1 MSSPDADQ
9 VVPRF
14 HHTSVLLEGAVDT
27 LVHDLDG
34 VYLDGTFGR
43 GGHTRA
49 ILSRLSPSGRL
60 LAMDRDPQAIAA
72 AGDIDDPRFHI
83 TQREFSRLAEY
94 AQEQG
99 VYGKLSG
106 ILLDVGVSSPQ
117 LDDPERGFSFMRN
130 GPLDMRMDP
139 TQGESAA
146 AFLAR
151 ASEADIAHVFKAYG
165 EERYAKRLA
174 RAVVARRVDTPFT
187 HTVDLAEVLKLAHPA
202 WEKGRH
208 PATKAFQGLRIY
220 LNGELDQL
228 DIALDAAL
236 EALAPGGHL
245 VIISFHSLED
255 RRVKRFIR
263 RHVRGDTHLP
273 RGVPIRD
280 DQLNRRLEALGKGMR
295 PSDEEIEANPRA
307 RSAVMRAARK
317 RV

>member
-1 MSSPDADQ
+1 MPSPDADQ
-9 VVPRF
+9 VVSPF
-14 HHTSVLLEGAVDT
+14 CHTSVLLEGAVDT
-27 LVHDLDG
+27 LVQNPDG

-43 GGHTRA
+43 GGHSRL
-49 ILSRLSPSGRL
+49 ILSRLGDQGRL
-60 LAMDRDPQAIAA
+60 MAMDRDPQAIAA
-72 AGDIDDPRFHI
+72 AAEIDDARFHI
-83 TQREFSRLAEY
+83 TQREFAHLADY
-94 AQEQG
+94 AREQG

-106 ILLDVGVSSPQ
+106 VLLDVGVSSPQ

-146 AFLAR
+146 EFLAR
-151 ASEADIAHVFKAYG
+151 AKEADIAQVFKTYG

-174 RAVVARRVDTPFT
+174 RAVVERRVEAPFT
-187 HTVDLAEVLKLAHPA
+187 HTVDLAEVLKKAHPA
-202 WEKGRH
+202 WEKGKH

-228 DIALDAAL
+228 DAALDAAL
-236 EALAPGGHL
+236 EVLAPGGHL

-263 RHVRGDTHLP
+263 HHVRGDTHLP

-280 DQLNRRLEALGKGMR
+280 DQLNRRLEALSRGVR
-295 PSDEEIEANPRA
+295 PSDEEVAGNPRA